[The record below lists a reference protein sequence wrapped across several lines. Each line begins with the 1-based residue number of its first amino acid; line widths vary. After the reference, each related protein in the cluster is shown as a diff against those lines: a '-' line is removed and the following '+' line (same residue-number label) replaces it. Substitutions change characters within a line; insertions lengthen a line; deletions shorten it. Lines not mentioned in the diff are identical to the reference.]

1 MSSNQPSVSDR
12 FVGEYRELGHGRSDG
27 PSLHAAVRDEG
38 GQDEKSLARYLR
50 EGAALAATGTR
61 VHDVLSPE
69 HELIGG
75 LSLLTDGQWFWYSD
89 LAHYVERYHVTLDE
103 RFIQHARSRNW
114 SPPQLTNDELVEIEE
129 AMFDDEGA

>member
-1 MSSNQPSVSDR
+1 MSSNQPSVADR
-12 FVGEYRELGHGRSDG
+12 FIGEFRELGHGRPDG
-27 PSLHAAVRDEG
+27 PSLHAAVHDEG
-38 GQDEKSLARYLR
+38 DQDEQSLTRYLR
-50 EGAALAATGTR
+50 EGTVLAATTTR

-89 LAHYVERYHVTLDE
+89 LAHYVERYHLTLDE

-114 SPPQLTNDELVEIEE
+114 SPPQLTDDELAEIEE
-129 AMFDDEGA
+129 TLFDDEDA

>member
-12 FVGEYRELGHGRSDG
+12 FIGEFSELGHGRSDG
-27 PSLHAAVRDEG
+27 PSLRAAVRDEG
-38 GQDEKSLARYLR
+38 DQDEQSLARYLR
-50 EGAALAATGTR
+50 EGAVLAATGTR

-75 LSLLTDGQWFWYSD
+75 LSCLTDGQWFWYSD

-114 SPPQLTNDELVEIEE
+114 SPPQLTHDELVEIEE

>member
-1 MSSNQPSVSDR
+1 MSSNQPSISDR
-12 FVGEYRELGHGRSDG
+12 FVGEFRELGHGRPDG

-38 GQDEKSLARYLR
+38 GQDEKSLTCYLR
-50 EGAALAATGTR
+50 EGAVLAVTGSG

-69 HELIGG
+69 RELIGG

-103 RFIQHARSRNW
+103 RFIQDARSRNW
-114 SPPQLTNDELVEIEE
+114 SPPRLTHDDLVEIEE

>member
-12 FVGEYRELGHGRSDG
+12 FVGEFRELGHGRPDG
-27 PSLHAAVRDEG
+27 PSLHAAARDEG
-38 GQDEKSLARYLR
+38 DRDEQSLARYLR
-50 EGAALAATGTR
+50 EGAVLAATTTR

-103 RFIQHARSRNW
+103 RFVQHARSRNW
-114 SPPQLTNDELVEIEE
+114 SPPQLTQDELVEIEE
-129 AMFDDEGA
+129 AMFDD

>member
-1 MSSNQPSVSDR
+1 MSSNHPSVSDR
-12 FVGEYRELGHGRSDG
+12 FVGEFRELGHGRPDG

-38 GQDEKSLARYLR
+38 DHGEQALARYLR
-50 EGAALAATGTR
+50 EGAVLAATGTR

-75 LSLLTDGQWFWYSD
+75 LSLLTDGQWFWYSG

-103 RFIQHARSRNW
+103 RFTQHARSRNW
-114 SPPQLTNDELVEIEE
+114 SPPQLTHDELVEIEE
-129 AMFDDEGA
+129 TMFDTEDT